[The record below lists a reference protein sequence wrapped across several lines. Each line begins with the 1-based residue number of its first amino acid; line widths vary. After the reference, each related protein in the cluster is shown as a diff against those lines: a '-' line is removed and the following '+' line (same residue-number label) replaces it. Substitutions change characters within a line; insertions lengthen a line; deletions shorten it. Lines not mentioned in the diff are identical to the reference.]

1 VTRTVSRD
9 APSSSGGD
17 MPRPSGRQ
25 GGVERWSLRFRIFLF
40 FALIVA
46 GILAVLLG
54 AGLYVARGG
63 AEDLADRL
71 ALAGLVSCFVL
82 AGLVTWVWL
91 KFDDHVARPLERL
104 GAELS
109 AAVHAGAEVPAED
122 ARARYLG
129 LIAPALR
136 EASQEL
142 AAARRDVEARVNA
155 ATLEAERQKGRLEAV
170 LRDLE
175 QGVVIST
182 LDHRIL
188 LYNRFARSLLES
200 ANGAS
205 CGLGRP
211 LTDLFVAQPLRHAL
225 ERLTRRFASRRHE
238 THRDGLAAPFISATV
253 SGHESVRGR
262 MSLVLDPEGVRPI
275 GYVVTFDRV
284 TDELAAGIWRD
295 RLLQDVTRDMRQ
307 RVAALSMAAEVLLR
321 RSAATGEAESGD
333 LAGLRETVAEETR
346 VLGERLDRLDQV
358 AGDLLSGAWPMTEVF
373 STTLLDCIAARRSE
387 GRTLT
392 FESGG
397 DTLWLS
403 CDSASVVELA
413 DRIVNR
419 IAVETGTRHFR
430 LVMNRRASGAS
441 LDILHE
447 GAPMSVALL
456 EAWLDEALDD
466 SLGAMT
472 GHDVLS
478 RHKTEMWPDRDEAG
492 TARVRLPLALA
503 PGREE
508 PAPRQAPLSPLAE
521 RPEFYDFD
529 LFARP
534 APASM
539 GEAPLRT
546 LSFVVFDT
554 ETTGLEP
561 SRGDELVSI
570 AGVRIVNGRVLRSE
584 AFDTLIDPGRPIPA
598 ASTRVHGITQ
608 EMVAGAQAAG
618 EVLPLFHRFVGD
630 SVLVAHN
637 AAFDMTFL
645 TRNRKA
651 SGVAFDQ
658 PVLDT
663 VLLAG
668 HLFGAGESLTL
679 DALAERFGIVI
690 PQEARHT
697 ALGDALATAEV
708 LLKLFGLLEARG
720 VVTLDQA
727 IEVSNRQVSL
737 RRRQKGY

>member
-1 VTRTVSRD
+1 
-9 APSSSGGD
+9 
-17 MPRPSGRQ
+17 M
-25 GGVERWSLRFRIFLF
+25 ERLSLRLRIFLF
-40 FALIVA
+40 FALIA
-46 GILAVLLG
+46 AAILAVLLC
-54 AGLYVARGG
+54 AGIYVASAG
-63 AEDLADRL
+63 EDDLVERL
-71 ALAGLVSCFVL
+71 ALSGLLSAFALV
-82 AGLVTWVWL
+82 GLVTWVWF

-104 GAELS
+104 GGELS
-109 AAVHAGAEVPAED
+109 AAVHAGAEGPVED
-122 ARARYLG
+122 GRARYLG
-129 LIAPALR
+129 SLVPALS
-136 EASQEL
+136 EASREL
-142 AAARRDVEARVNA
+142 AAARRDVEERVNE
-155 ATLEAERQKGRLEAV
+155 ATQEAERQKGRLEAV

-188 LYNRFARSLLES
+188 LYNRYARTLLES
-200 ANGAS
+200 GNGAS

-225 ERLTRRFASRRHE
+225 ERLTRRFANRRHE

-253 SGHESVRGR
+253 TGHESVRGR
-262 MSLVLDPEGVRPI
+262 MSLVLDSEHARPI
-275 GYVVTFDRV
+275 GYVITFDRV

-295 RLLQDVTRDMRQ
+295 RLLQDVTRDMRR

-321 RSAATGEAESGD
+321 RSSSTGAVGNGD
-333 LAGLRETVAEETR
+333 LDRLRETVGEETR

-373 STTLLDCIAARRSE
+373 SSTLLDCVAARRSE
-387 GRTLT
+387 GRGLT
-392 FESGG
+392 FESAGE
-397 DTLWLS
+397 TLWLS
-403 CDSASVVELA
+403 CDSASVVELV

-419 IAVETGTRHFR
+419 VAVDTGTRHFR
-430 LVMNRRASGAS
+430 LVMRRRAQGAA
-441 LDILHE
+441 LDIMHE
-447 GAPMSVALL
+447 GPPVPVSRL

-492 TARVRLPLALA
+492 CARVRLPLALA
-503 PGREE
+503 PGRENM
-508 PAPRQAPLSPLAE
+508 APRQAPPLSPLAE

-546 LSFVVFDT
+546 LSYVVFDT

-570 AGVRIVNGRVLRSE
+570 AGVRIVNGRILRSE
-584 AFDTLIDPGRPIPA
+584 AFDTLVDPGRNIPA

-608 EMVAGAQAAG
+608 EMVAGAQSAN

-651 SGVAFDQ
+651 AGVSFDQ

-679 DALAERFGIVI
+679 DALAARFGIVI

-708 LLKLFGLLEARG
+708 LLKLLGLLEARG

-727 IEVSNRQVSL
+727 IAVSNRQAGL

>member
-1 VTRTVSRD
+1 MTRAVSRE
-9 APSSSGGD
+9 ASS
-17 MPRPSGRQ
+17 PSGDDVSPPLGPQ
-25 GGVERWSLRFRIFLF
+25 GRVQRWSLRFRIFLF
-40 FALIVA
+40 FALIAA
-46 GILAVLLG
+46 GILVVLLG
-54 AGLYVARGG
+54 AGIHVAGAG
-63 AEDLADRL
+63 AEDLVDRL
-71 ALAGLVSCFVL
+71 ALSGLVSGFVL
-82 AGLVTWVWL
+82 VGLVTWVWL

-109 AAVHAGAEVPAED
+109 AAVHAGAEGPVED

-129 LIAPALR
+129 VIAPALR

-142 AAARRDVEARVNA
+142 AAARGDVEARVRA

-188 LYNRFARSLLES
+188 LYNRFARALLES

-225 ERLTRRFASRRHE
+225 ERLTRRFANRRHE

-253 SGHESVRGR
+253 TGHESVRGR
-262 MSLVLDPEGVRPI
+262 MSLVLDPEGTRPI

-295 RLLQDVTRDMRQ
+295 RLLQDVTRDMR
-307 RVAALSMAAEVLLR
+307 RRIAALSMAAEVLLR
-321 RSAATGEAESGD
+321 RSGGPGEAGSTD
-333 LAGLRETVAEETR
+333 LAGLRDAVGEETR
-346 VLGERLDRLDQV
+346 ILGERLDRLDQV

-387 GRTLT
+387 GRDLA

-397 DTLWLS
+397 DALWLS
-403 CDSASVVELA
+403 CDSASVVELV
-413 DRIVNR
+413 DRIINR
-419 IAVETGTRHFR
+419 IAVETGTRQFR
-430 LVMNRRASGAS
+430 LLMNRRASGAS
-441 LDILHE
+441 LDICHD
-447 GAPMSVALL
+447 GAPVSVLLL

-478 RHKTEMWPDRDEAG
+478 RHKTEIWPDRDESG
-492 TARVRLPLALA
+492 IARVRLPLALA

-539 GEAPLRT
+539 GDAPLRT

-561 SRGDELVSI
+561 SRGDELASI

-584 AFDTLIDPGRPIPA
+584 AFDMLIDPGRPIPA

-608 EMVAGAQAAG
+608 EMVAGAQTAG

-645 TRNRKA
+645 TRNREA
-651 SGVAFDQ
+651 SGVSFDQ

-668 HLFGAGESLTL
+668 HLFGVEESLTL
-679 DALAERFGIVI
+679 DALASRFGIVI

-727 IEVSNRQVSL
+727 IEASNRQVSL